1 MFKFSSQIIP
11 GRFWKR
17 PMIRKTQQMLRGARW
32 RRRNWRLLEGN
43 AGDRNGRVLFAL
55 QVRNWITFQLRSYRY
70 DLSVT
75 ISCSKDKVM
84 FETFKSISLKESAKE
99 HANIEILLRD
109 LDLAFHRPFC
119 YGGLCS
125 RRRWLLQRIILTKCL
140 QQWWLISIYLCLW

>member
-1 MFKFSSQIIP
+1 MIGGRCKTLPEAQRTQGIEFITWICIHFSTCISSKFDHQV
-11 GRFWKR
+11 
-17 PMIRKTQQMLRGARW
+17 MLPE
-32 RRRNWRLLEGN
+32 L
-43 AGDRNGRVLFAL
+43 VL